1 MDGFKRVVITSSK
14 AAFLSASILWV
25 MLAAEE
31 DILDG
36 VIIILIPI
44 SILILL
50 IISFFAILIT
60 LLPFLENESE
70 GLSCYKIFK
79 KYFPFYSMLIFSAL
93 TFNIFYNDFDYY
105 SIIFSTTTFLTAM
118 QSWVWFF
125 KTKKTNDI

>member
-1 MDGFKRVVITSSK
+1 MDGFTRVTITSTK

-36 VIIILIPI
+36 VLIILVPI

-50 IISFFAILIT
+50 IISFLSILIT
-60 LLPFLENESE
+60 LLPFFEHENDRLNSD
-70 GLSCYKIFK
+70 KIFK
-79 KYFPFYSMLIFSAL
+79 KYFPYYSIVFFSAL
-93 TFNIFYNDFDYY
+93 TFNIFYNNFDYY
-105 SIIFSTTTFLTAM
+105 SIIFSTTTFLTAI

-125 KTKKTNDI
+125 KTEKTNEL

>member
-1 MDGFKRVVITSSK
+1 MDGFTRVAKTSTK
-14 AAFLSASILWV
+14 AAFLSASILWT

-36 VIIILIPI
+36 VLIILIPI

-60 LLPFLENESE
+60 LLPFLKNESE
-70 GLSCYKIFK
+70 GLNCYKIFK
-79 KYFPFYSMLIFSAL
+79 KYFPYYSILIFSAL

-105 SIIFSTTTFLTAM
+105 SIIFSATTFLTAM

-125 KTKKTNDI
+125 KTKKINEL